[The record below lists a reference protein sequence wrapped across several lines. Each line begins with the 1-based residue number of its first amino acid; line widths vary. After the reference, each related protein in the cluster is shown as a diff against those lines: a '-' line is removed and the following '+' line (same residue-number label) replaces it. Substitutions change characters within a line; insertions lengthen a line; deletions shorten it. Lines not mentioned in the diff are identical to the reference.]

1 MLKANT
7 GAGSSMLA
15 PPGQRSSMVNVP
27 DNKAFTPNKAN
38 ERNNKQR
45 SFTNEV
51 KASGIG
57 SRALGQ
63 SSSSSK
69 LVMTGSQFVDPN

>member
-15 PPGQRSSMVNVP
+15 LPGQRSSMVNVP
-27 DNKAFTPNKAN
+27 DIKASTPNKAN
-38 ERNNKQR
+38 EHNNK
-45 SFTNEV
+45 
-51 KASGIG
+51 
-57 SRALGQ
+57 LGQ

-69 LVMTGSQFVDPN
+69 LVMTGSQFVDPNGAEKMDTGN

>member
-38 ERNNKQR
+38 ERNNKR